1 MAAAQPMYELD
12 EEIIR
17 LLRQKEKLVHDLQDL
32 GLSARRQATLQQQLA
47 AIQAHLAT
55 LQTIV
60 DGQRN
65 TAGLSVTQIS

>member
-32 GLSARRQATLQQQLA
+32 GLSARRQATLQQRLA

-55 LQTIV
+55 LQAIV
-60 DGQRN
+60 DG
-65 TAGLSVTQIS
+65 